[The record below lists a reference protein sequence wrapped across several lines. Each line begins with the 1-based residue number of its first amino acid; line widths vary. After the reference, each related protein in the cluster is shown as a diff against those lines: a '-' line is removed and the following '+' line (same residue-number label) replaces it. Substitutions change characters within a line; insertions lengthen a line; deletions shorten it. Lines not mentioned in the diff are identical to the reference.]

1 MSSQE
6 KKKPDSGAD
15 MVQIH
20 HKQLEA
26 IQIALQQLHYSLTNW
41 MEVADEEDQRAY
53 DRKAVRHA
61 QKVYRDVF
69 GRELAGDEKP
79 A

>member
-1 MSSQE
+1 MTTE
-6 KKKPDSGAD
+6 KKPTSSAD

-20 HKQLEA
+20 RKQLEA
-26 IQIALQQLHYSLTNW
+26 MQIALQQLHYSLTNW
-41 MEVADEEDQRAY
+41 MEIADEEDQRAY

-69 GRELAGDEKP
+69 GRDLAGDEKQ